1 MLVKRKKWQVVS
13 VCVIGVIAFCA
24 TTAAPVFGA
33 GGRQFEPVEQ
43 RPAAESADVIVASYA
58 LDFSVS
64 NDEARRRLGRI
75 DAVQE
80 ALASIRSFEA
90 ERLAGWGID
99 HRGGFTGWVLLTGD
113 GPAGAEAATVAD
125 AQSDVE
131 IRTGAQHSYAKLLEA
146 QGKLSAELFAARRS
160 VDGNALGGVGE
171 QTQTEPG
178 APRKPGGDQGVARLA
193 EVVTFLE
200 TDMGGN
206 AVLVGIDPGLAPDS
220 SPLGSVSDLAF
231 DHSAEVVAE
240 LLQAHMSVAFEV
252 VDGRGIDPA
261 THFVGGIKMSVCTSG
276 FTARRPIRGGYRYGI
291 ITAGHCGGD
300 FPADTG
306 AVSMYG
312 VVLPFVYGW
321 LSATADAQFHQIPDP
336 ASGSHFVADDYV
348 CRDPALHPNFSCD
361 VFGTVARADMLGD
374 YVCHTGKNSG
384 TSCGEITAIDRRLE
398 WSDHPCRD
406 STGADVKCEP
416 VFVKVQGQY
425 LKSCKGDSGGPY
437 FRGGKAY
444 GIHAG
449 GLKDYG
455 CATEGNTVTFSAIE
469 EVEAFL
475 KVEVLT
481 EPVTLSAP

>member
-1 MLVKRKKWQVVS
+1 M
-13 VCVIGVIAFCA
+13 
-24 TTAAPVFGA
+24 FGA
-33 GGRQFEPVEQ
+33 DGRQREPVAQPVEQ
-43 RPAAESADVIVASYA
+43 GPAAESEDVIVLSYA

-64 NDEARRRLGRI
+64 HDEARRRLGRI
-75 DAVQE
+75 DSVQE
-80 ALASIRSFEA
+80 ALASIRGFEA

-99 HRGGFTGWVLLTGD
+99 HRGGFMGWVLLTGD
-113 GPAGAEAATVAD
+113 GPAGAEATAVAD

-131 IRTGAQHSYAKLLEA
+131 IRTGAQHSYAELLDA
-146 QGKLSAELFAARRS
+146 QRKLSAELFAARRPADS
-160 VDGNALGGVGE
+160 DALGGVGE
-171 QTQTEPG
+171 QTQTAPG
-178 APRKPGGDQGVARLA
+178 APREPEGGHTVASLA

-200 TDMGGN
+200 TDMAKN
-206 AVLVGIDPGLAPDS
+206 AIHVGIDPGLASNDGPV
-220 SPLGSVSDLAF
+220 GSVSELGF
-231 DHSAEVVAE
+231 EQSAAVVAE
-240 LLQAHMSVAFEV
+240 MFQDLLSVAFDV
-252 VDGRGIDPA
+252 VDGSGIDLA
-261 THFVGGIKMSVCTSG
+261 TNFVGGIEMSICTSG

-300 FPADTG
+300 FPTDTG

-321 LSATADAQFHQIPDP
+321 LSATADAQFHRIPDP

-384 TSCGEITAIDRRLE
+384 TSCGEITIIDRRPE
-398 WSDHPCRD
+398 WSNHPCRD
-406 STGADVKCEP
+406 FTGAEVKCEP

-425 LKSCKGDSGGPY
+425 LKSCNGDSGGPF

-444 GIHAG
+444 GILASG
-449 GLKDYG
+449 IKDYG
-455 CATEGNTVTFSAIE
+455 CTTEGNTVTFSAIE

-481 EPVTLSAP
+481 EPVTLTAP